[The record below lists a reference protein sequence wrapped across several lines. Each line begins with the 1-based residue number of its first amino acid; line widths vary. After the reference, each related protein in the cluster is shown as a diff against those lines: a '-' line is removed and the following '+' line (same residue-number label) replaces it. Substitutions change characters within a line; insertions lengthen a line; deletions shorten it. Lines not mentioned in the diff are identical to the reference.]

1 MSDLWLHAT
10 RGSVV
15 ESRHMAHLVIAN
27 PAGDIIVAAG
37 APDRL
42 TYWRSAAKPVQAI
55 PLVAAGGVERYGL
68 TDSELAVIAASHAGE
83 PAHIA
88 AVQSILTKLG
98 IGEEWLRCGAHLPFS
113 TPDAEAL
120 IRRGELPRAIHSN
133 CSGKHA
139 GMLALAL
146 LRGWPL
152 QGYMEIEHP
161 VQQEILSVIAL
172 LTGVPQA
179 VIRTAIDGCGVPTY
193 ALPLH
198 ALATAY
204 ARLAVPASLP
214 DSISAAVNQITLAM
228 RRHPYMTAGSGRFCT
243 ALMAATGERII
254 AKSGAEGFVS
264 IGLPELGLGLALKV
278 EDGASRAVA
287 PLAMEVLCRLGV
299 LSEEESGSLADL
311 HQPVVRNLVGFPV
324 GSLQPLVS
332 ESLARALHGLYMERR
347 SS

>member
-10 RGSVV
+10 RGTVV
-15 ESRHMAHLVIAN
+15 ESRHMAHLVITN
-27 PAGDIIVAAG
+27 PAGDILVAAG

-42 TYWRSAAKPVQAI
+42 TYWRSAAKPIQAI
-55 PLVAAGGVERYGL
+55 PLVASGGTERFGL
-68 TDSELAVIAASHAGE
+68 TDEEIAVITASHAGE

-88 AVQSILTKLG
+88 AVESVLAKCG

-113 TPDAEAL
+113 TSDAEAL

-152 QGYMEIEHP
+152 HGYMELEHP
-161 VQQEILSVIAL
+161 VQQEAL
-172 LTGVPQA
+172 AMVALFTGVPQA
-179 VIRTAIDGCGVPTY
+179 VIPTAVDGCGVPTY

-204 ARLAVPASLP
+204 ARLAVPEVLP
-214 DSISAAVNQITLAM
+214 ESVSMAVRRITTAM

-264 IGLPELGLGLALKV
+264 MGLPELGLGMALKV

-287 PLAMEVLCRLGV
+287 PLAMEILCRLGV
-299 LSEEESGSLADL
+299 LDEEESVSLADL
-311 HQPVVRNLVGFPV
+311 HQPVIRNLVGFPV
-324 GSLQPLVS
+324 GGLQPQVS
-332 ESLARALHGLYMERR
+332 EALAQMLHELRKERLL
-347 SS
+347 S